1 MVERL
6 MVVAGALY
14 ALPDEPFTRLAV
26 KAGRINK
33 IFCVVAVVF
42 VPTRVENDD
51 IAGLDFGPV
60 VFKVLGRD
68 DFPALLRDV
77 DADGVAEGAL
87 QGNLVYERGALDD
100 MRWGVGVGGAVHESG
115 ELLAEDL
122 AFGVIVK
129 LIDFQVRKIGP
140 QRGAVSPG
148 VAQVDELIVIQVV
161 RCR

>member
-1 MVERL
+1 
-6 MVVAGALY
+6 
-14 ALPDEPFTRLAV
+14 
-26 KAGRINK
+26 
-33 IFCVVAVVF
+33 
-42 VPTRVENDD
+42 
-51 IAGLDFGPV
+51 
-60 VFKVLGRD
+60 
-68 DFPALLRDV
+68 
-77 DADGVAEGAL
+77 
-87 QGNLVYERGALDD
+87 

-129 LIDFQVRKIGP
+129 LIDFQVWKIGP